1 MSAFEINNLRTKPPK
16 GALVKSHGIERLG
29 IAKQS
34 RTPVI
39 IFVSKIYTKQVL
51 IEEMNESEPLKRCRE
66 VVIFCQKSQSMLC
79 DESTNVT
86 RIVFVALMRGLRE

>member
-39 IFVSKIYTKQVL
+39 IFVSKIYTKS
-51 IEEMNESEPLKRCRE
+51 IAGINRRDEP
-66 VVIFCQKSQSMLC
+66 
-79 DESTNVT
+79 
-86 RIVFVALMRGLRE
+86 FVKLRLNIQ